1 MSIDL
6 SIPEIQNF
14 LNLTLK
20 IQGEGEMAMM
30 MHNYRSR
37 QFHIISNGINPSSG
51 FHWLPQSL
59 AHVLPH
65 WTSFGANGQ
74 ITMTVHNYKSRHVHK
89 TLNGLNPPSGF
100 RDQHSANFS
109 EIRIRIQNFPFMK
122 MLYKMLSAIWWQF
135 SPGWDQLNSFYL
147 MGHPGEEATQC
158 AHKHPQFCV
167 ACTGFGLMLY
177 QNVPQVITYVD
188 RYVLMKNKT
197 SVKPASLPELYHG
210 SVQDC
215 SVSYTLVCKTS
226 ARCLR
231 LTDPS
236 LTLNVRG
243 RSYLGLTRSIS
254 WLLMHW
260 LLTSPGHQQPRY
272 WLYRLC
278 RSLSYLRKDFK
289 YLCHINVEEWHK
301 M

>member
-1 MSIDL
+1 MLNVATWVQHSIDSHPFRSMSIEL

-74 ITMTVHNYKSRHVHK
+74 ITMTVNNYKSRHVHK
-89 TLNGLNPPSGF
+89 TLNGLNPPRGF

-122 MLYKMLSAIWWQF
+122 MQYRMLSAIWWQF

-158 AHKHPQFCV
+158 AHKFTLSILCGLY
-167 ACTGFGLMLY
+167 GFWS
-177 QNVPQVITYVD
+177 NAISECS
-188 RYVLMKNKT
+188 T
-197 SVKPASLPELYHG
+197 SHNI
-210 SVQDC
+210 
-215 SVSYTLVCKTS
+215 
-226 ARCLR
+226 R
-231 LTDPS
+231 
-236 LTLNVRG
+236 
-243 RSYLGLTRSIS
+243 
-254 WLLMHW
+254 W
-260 LLTSPGHQQPRY
+260 
-272 WLYRLC
+272 
-278 RSLSYLRKDFK
+278 
-289 YLCHINVEEWHK
+289 
-301 M
+301 